1 MLLTAIA
8 LGIFYY
14 YNSSSSQTLL
24 NEITFT
30 DLLGVTFGNGIPS
43 DQLWPGPFSIDPKAV
58 LAKLKGIR
66 TFLAVTNWALAVIT
80 ITHPTLPYY
89 FTLTET
95 ALSVKTY
102 IAAQSGIHY
111 TGSDNDLVGFLL
123 TPTQVAFKYA
133 VNGVITVPEK
143 LFTGNDVLAG
153 HGLQDLAVIIIYTV
167 S

>member
-43 DQLWPGPFSIDPKAV
+43 DQLWPTVFSIDPKAV

-66 TFLAVTNWALAVIT
+66 TFLAVTNWLRPLSLT
-80 ITHPTLPYY
+80 DPTLPYY

-102 IAAQSGIHY
+102 IAAQSGIDY
-111 TGSDNDLVGFLL
+111 TTGVNNDLVGFLL
-123 TPTQVAFKYA
+123 TPTQVGFKFA
-133 VNGVITVPEK
+133 LNGVINTPEK
-143 LFTGNDVLAG
+143 IFTGNDVLAG
-153 HGLQDLAVIIIYTV
+153 HPSQDLAVIIIYTV